1 MTTMARL
8 QQGEWKGYLRT
19 DELFHGNPR
28 LGGQKAEKLPLP
40 FAREQAI
47 RFHRCALLTGFF
59 VNLCFVRPRRPHRF
73 RSDRKGNKVSIE
85 KLLEA
90 LNRRKKEALEQ
101 GGVEKVRIQHG
112 KGRLTARERI
122 HRLLDQGTFFE
133 FGMLACSDM
142 PDMKAKTPA
151 DGLITGY
158 GSIQGRPVGV
168 IANDFTVLAS
178 SNARIYSK
186 KAKKIREQAVE
197 MGIPLVWL
205 GESGGG
211 RLPDIQGAVG
221 IASLSGEG
229 GSKNSI
235 FPQYS
240 NIRRTPW
247 IMAVM
252 GQCNGVPMWQAC
264 LSDFVIQ
271 VKGST
276 LSVSGVRALH
286 KAIAATYTDEEMGGW
301 KVHAEVSGMTDQI
314 AEDEEDC
321 FRIIREFLDYMPSSN
336 RELPPLRNVPEESGK
351 SMSEILKIMPDKRT
365 RTYDMYG
372 IIRAFVDGGTCL
384 DLKPFFGKTIIT
396 CLARIDGGT
405 VGIIA
410 NQPLINGGAM
420 GIDALEKMTSFICL
434 CDSFNIPLIFLHDT
448 PGFVTGRDAELRKV
462 GAKVTIALEA
472 LAQVTV
478 PKISIIIRKTYG
490 QAMFN
495 MCGPTAGPDFCV
507 AWPTAEIGFLEPE
520 IAADVAYGALSEDK
534 RKALVEKMVR
544 DGDPYPLAE
553 QYYIQDII
561 DPRETRNYLI
571 CVIRLIR
578 NCKTKGAGQHLLAN
592 WPTKF

>member
-1 MTTMARL
+1 MPFDKLLDHLNQRKKDVL
-8 QQGEWKGYLRT
+8 KQGG
-19 DELFHGNPR
+19 
-28 LGGQKAEKLPLP
+28 AEKVL
-40 FAREQAI
+40 
-47 RFHRCALLTGFF
+47 
-59 VNLCFVRPRRPHRF
+59 
-73 RSDRKGNKVSIE
+73 
-85 KLLEA
+85 
-90 LNRRKKEALEQ
+90 
-101 GGVEKVRIQHG
+101 IQHN

-122 HRLLDQGTFFE
+122 DRLLDQESFFE
-133 FGMLACSDM
+133 FGILACSDM
-142 PDMKAKTPA
+142 PGMQAKTPA

-158 GSIQGRPVGV
+158 GKINGRSIGV
-168 IANDFTVLAS
+168 IASDFTVLAS

-240 NIRRTPW
+240 NIRTTPW

-264 LSDFVIQ
+264 LSDFVVQ

-276 LSVSGVRALH
+276 LSVSGVRALQ
-286 KAIAATYTDEEMGGW
+286 KAIAATYTDEDMGGW
-301 KVHAEVSGMTDQI
+301 KVHAEISGMADQI
-314 AEDEEDC
+314 AEDEDDC
-321 FRIIREFLDYMPSSN
+321 FRIIKEFLGYMPLN
-336 RELPPLRNVPEESGK
+336 NKGLPPLCPVPEESGK
-351 SMSEILKIMPDKRT
+351 DMGKILAILPEKRT
-365 RTYDMYG
+365 RSYDMYR
-372 IIRAFVDGGTCL
+372 IIRTCVDGGRIL

-396 CLARIDGGT
+396 CLARIDGSA

-420 GIDALEKMTSFICL
+420 GIDALEKMTSFLCL

-448 PGFVTGRDAELRKV
+448 PGFVTGKDAELRKV

-495 MCGPTAGPDFCV
+495 MCGPTAGPDFIV

-520 IAADVAYGALSEDK
+520 IAADVAHGTLSEEK
-534 RKALVEKMVR
+534 RKALIEEMVR
-544 DGDPYPLAE
+544 DGDPYRLAE
-553 QYYIQDII
+553 EYYIQDVI

-571 CVIRLIR
+571 WVINLIR
-578 NCKTKGAGQHLLAN
+578 NSETKGMGRHLLAN